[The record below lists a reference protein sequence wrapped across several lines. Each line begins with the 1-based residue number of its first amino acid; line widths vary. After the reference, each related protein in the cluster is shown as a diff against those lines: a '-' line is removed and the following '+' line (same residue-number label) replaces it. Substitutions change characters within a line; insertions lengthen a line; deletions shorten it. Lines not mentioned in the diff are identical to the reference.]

1 MVVLFCILNPKVM
14 EAWRNMKNPP
24 PDAEQGPE
32 EEKIEGELEVPVEVP
47 VEVEVSAQQVVDLV
61 ENLAGLFI

>member
-1 MVVLFCILNPKVM
+1 MVVMFCILNPKVM

-32 EEKIEGELEVPVEVP
+32 EEKIEGELEVPVEV
-47 VEVEVSAQQVVDLV
+47 EVPAQQVVDLV
-61 ENLAGLFI
+61 ENLAELFI

>member
-47 VEVEVSAQQVVDLV
+47 VEVPTQQVVDLV